1 MAQRARQPVGPQQGL
16 QQDMQRLRTKK
27 ILPRPRLQPPNCI
40 TAASCAP
47 TYPKKMPNMGMAG
60 RRQPAAEME
69 ELQSMTARGAPLRSE
84 ACRENYGDATK
95 TGRANVN
102 AFSAVGRL
110 VLYGKLVG
118 ADWVL
123 NMWILAKGFAG
134 WTCWLWA
141 WKDVHCGVSA
151 SPPALADCSAGV
163 CGRADGACPLP
174 WGHCILG
181 CLGGR
186 VVCSWYD
193 APG

>member
-1 MAQRARQPVGPQQGL
+1 
-16 QQDMQRLRTKK
+16 
-27 ILPRPRLQPPNCI
+27 
-40 TAASCAP
+40 
-47 TYPKKMPNMGMAG
+47 MAG
-60 RRQPAAEME
+60 RRQPAAEAK
-69 ELQSMTARGAPLRSE
+69 ELQSMTARGAPPRSE
-84 ACRENYGDATK
+84 ACRKNHGDATK

-123 NMWILAKGFAG
+123 SMWILAKGFAG
-134 WTCWLWA
+134 WACWLWA

-151 SPPALADCSAGV
+151 SPPGPRRLQRGV

-174 WGHCILG
+174 WGHRILG

-193 APG
+193 APGWHCYAVPCCGAEWHRMIIRAVRAERRGLSLGRRTCARGRRPRCLHKR